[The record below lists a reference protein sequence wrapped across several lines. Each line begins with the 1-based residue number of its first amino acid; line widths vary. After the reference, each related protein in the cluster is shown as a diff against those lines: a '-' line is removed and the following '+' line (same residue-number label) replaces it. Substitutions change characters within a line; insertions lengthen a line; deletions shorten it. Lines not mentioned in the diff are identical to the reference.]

1 MHAFLE
7 TERLLLRRF
16 TPDDLGNLV
25 ALDSDPAVMR
35 FLTGGE
41 PTPREALARDLLPRF
56 LASYAR
62 YGGSGSWAAIEKT
75 IGDFLGWFSLV
86 PHDDGP
92 PDEPALGYRLRRAA
106 WGKGYATE
114 GARALIR
121 AAFTALGAR
130 RVTATTYQDNLG
142 SRRVMEKAGMAFVRA
157 FRLTPAD
164 LHATGTFAATSQEVW
179 DGDDVAYALTRE
191 DWERQETAGS
201 ITSG

>member
-7 TERLLLRRF
+7 TERLILRPF
-16 TPDDLGNLV
+16 TEDDLDNLV
-25 ALDSDPAVMR
+25 ALDGDPEVMR
-35 FLTGGE
+35 FLTGGA
-41 PTPREALARDLLPRF
+41 PTPRDTFARDILPRF

-62 YGGSGSWAAIEKT
+62 YDGYGYWAAVARAT
-75 IGDFLGWFSLV
+75 SDFLGWFSLV
-86 PHDDGP
+86 PHEDGP

-121 AAFTALGAR
+121 VAFTDLGAR

-142 SRRVMEKAGMAFVRA
+142 SRRVMEKAGLTFVRA

-164 LHATGTFAATSQEVW
+164 LHATGTFAAASQEVW
-179 DGDDVAYALTRE
+179 DGDDVEYALTRE
-191 DWERQETAGS
+191 DWERRGRR
-201 ITSG
+201 